1 MANKKTEVDRQLNR
15 RQMARRDREFRL
27 QRILTLA
34 AAAVGIVVVALII
47 VGLVIEISQA
57 RKPAARVGDVEIT
70 AKAFKARQGYER
82 WMTQLQIMQYQDY
95 ISQLSAM
102 QLDATSTITDATTS
116 GDDTAAFLQQLQ
128 VQVSSLEN
136 QLKPDLASA
145 YAGQVLDAM
154 IEEELARQEAAAR
167 GLTVTYDDIQLRT
180 EQLLG
185 YDRDAASSAITDATT
200 LTDTA
205 TITESATAT
214 PQPQMSYDELYKQ
227 FRTNVLDITRFSEK
241 YFRRMVEAQLLS
253 ERLVEALGE
262 TVTKVQDQ
270 VEGTVF
276 AVSTEEDAEAL
287 RTRLN
292 DEGADPAAIVEEF
305 DADDD
310 SATIGYTF
318 TWVPVGYI
326 GSQIGT
332 DVERAEFNTDV
343 GKASP
348 AVYGN
353 DGQLYVVFVTGH
365 EERELSE
372 SMLSSAK
379 QQAYDTWLSEAKTS
393 KVEYLDW
400 EAAVVSE

>member
-1 MANKKTEVDRQLNR
+1 MANKKTEVDKQLTR

-27 QRILTLA
+27 QRILTLT
-34 AAAVGIVVVALII
+34 AAAVGIVIVALLI
-47 VGLVIEISQA
+47 VGLVTEISRA
-57 RKPAARVGDVEIT
+57 RRPAARVGDVEIT

-82 WMTQLQIMQYQDY
+82 WMTQLQILQYQDY
-95 ISQLSAM
+95 ISQLNAT
-102 QLDATSTITDATTS
+102 QLSATSTITDVQA
-116 GDDTAAFLQQLQ
+116 DDGTAAFLQQLQ
-128 VQVSSLEN
+128 AQVSSLQN
-136 QLKPDLASA
+136 QLTPDLASA

-154 IEEELARQEAAAR
+154 IEEELARQEAATR
-167 GLTVTYDDIQLRT
+167 GLTVADDDIQLRT
-180 EQLLG
+180 ERLLG
-185 YDRDAASSAITDATT
+185 YDRDAASSAIADTTT

-205 TITESATAT
+205 AITESATAT

-227 FRTNVLDITRFSEK
+227 FQTNVLDVTRFSEK
-241 YFRRMVEAQLLS
+241 DFRKMVEAQLLS
-253 ERLVEALGE
+253 ESLVEALSE
-262 TVTKVQDQ
+262 NVTKVQDQ
-270 VEGTVF
+270 VEGTMF
-276 AVSTEEDAEAL
+276 ALASEEAAEAL

-292 DEGADPAAIVEEF
+292 DEGVDPTTIVEEF

-310 SATIGYTF
+310 STTIGYTF
-318 TWVPVGYI
+318 TWLPVGYI
-326 GSQIGT
+326 GSQLGT
-332 DVERAEFNTDV
+332 DVERVAFNTDV

-372 SMLSSAK
+372 SMLNSAK
-379 QQAYDTWLSEAKTS
+379 QQAYDTWLSEAKTN